1 MLNTIINW
9 LRPLLQLTNV
19 KALQAF
25 HLMRQGA
32 TILTAILLAKSYL
45 PTSAIGNYE
54 QLLYI
59 SYAVSFFWVSGLIQ
73 GLLTTF
79 SDGTD
84 EDRQVYFFNAY
95 LVFGGISL
103 FFFLVLSGFREPA
116 LELFTGK
123 GTLPFFLLYLVYMLF
138 NMPTYLVEN
147 IYLLLGQPRRIF
159 QFGFFSFGGHLA
171 AMLIPVF
178 AGWDF
183 RYSFIG
189 LVILA
194 LIKHT
199 WLLILLSQKSKARF
213 RWDLI
218 CPWLVLSLP
227 LMGYALL
234 GGLMQTFDNWLVN
247 YWYDGDERTFAIFRY
262 GARELPLALALAHA
276 FGTAMLPA
284 VREDVNRA
292 LTDIRL
298 KSRKLFHLLFPMSIA
313 LLATSQWFFPI
324 LFNPDFVESVPVFN
338 TYLLIIFSRLVF
350 SRTILVGLKD
360 NMVVLWIS
368 VIELIVNV
376 LASFA
381 LITWLGLTGVAM
393 ATVIAFSLEKL
404 LICGYLYRRHGI
416 GVQRY
421 VDLRWWTGYTVVLW
435 VVYLWQ
441 MNYW

>member
-1 MLNTIINW
+1 
-9 LRPLLQLTNV
+9 
-19 KALQAF
+19 
-25 HLMRQGA
+25 MRQGA

-45 PTSAIGNYE
+45 PTSAIGHYE

-59 SYAVSFFWVSGLIQ
+59 GYAVSFFWVSGLIQ

-123 GTLPFFLLYLVYMLF
+123 GALPFFLLYLLYMLF

-147 IYLLLGQPRRIF
+147 IYLLLGQPKRIF
-159 QFGFFSFGGHLA
+159 QFGFFSFGGHLV
-171 AMLIPVF
+171 AMLVPVF
-178 AGWDF
+178 LGYDF
-183 RYSFIG
+183 IWSFYG
-189 LVILA
+189 LVVLA
-194 LIKHT
+194 LIKHG
-199 WLLILLSQKSKARF
+199 WLLFLLSQKSKARI
-213 RWDLI
+213 RWGLI
-218 CPWLVLSLP
+218 RPWLVLSLP

-276 FGTAMLPA
+276 FGTAMLPE
-284 VREDVNRA
+284 VRENQDKA
-292 LTDIRL
+292 LTSIRV
-298 KSRKLFHLLFPMSIA
+298 KSRQLFHLLFPISIL
-313 LLATSQWFFPI
+313 LLATSNWFFPI
-324 LFNPDFVESVPVFN
+324 VFNADFMESVPVFN

-360 NMVVLWIS
+360 NTVVLWIS
-368 VIELIVNV
+368 VIELLVNIGV
-376 LASFA
+376 SFL
-381 LITWLGLTGVAM
+381 LISWLGLTGVAM

-416 GVQRY
+416 GVRRY
-421 VDLRWWTGYTVVLW
+421 VDLRWWTGYTLALW
-435 VVYLWQ
+435 AVYLWQ
-441 MNYW
+441 MI

>member
-1 MLNTIINW
+1 LLNTIINW

-59 SYAVSFFWVSGLIQ
+59 GYAVSFFWVSGLIQ

-79 SDGTD
+79 SDGT
-84 EDRQVYFFNAY
+84 EHDRRVYLFNAY

-103 FFFLVLSGFREPA
+103 FFFLVLLGFQGPA

-123 GTLPFFLLYLVYMLF
+123 GTLPYFTLYLVYMLF

-147 IYLLLGQPRRIF
+147 IYLLLGKPQRIF

-194 LIKHT
+194 LIKHA
-199 WLLILLSQKSKARF
+199 WMLVLLSQKSKARF

-218 CPWLVLSLP
+218 RPWLVLSLP

-276 FGTAMLPA
+276 FGTAMLPE
-284 VREDVNRA
+284 VHENLDKS
-292 LTDIRL
+292 LTDIRV
-298 KSRKLFHLLFPMSIA
+298 KSRKLFHLLFPLSIL
-313 LLATSQWFFPI
+313 LLATSTWFFPI
-324 LFNPDFVESVPVFN
+324 VFNADFMESVPVFN
-338 TYLLIIFSRLVF
+338 TYLLIIFSRLIF
-350 SRTILVGLKD
+350 SRTVLVGLKD
-360 NMVVLWIS
+360 NTVVLWIS
-368 VIELIVNV
+368 VIELLVNIG
-376 LASFA
+376 ASFL
-381 LITWLGLTGVAM
+381 LIDWLGLTGVAL
-393 ATVIAFSLEKL
+393 ATVLAFSLEKL

-416 GVQRY
+416 GVRRY
-421 VDLRWWTGYTVVLW
+421 IDLRWWTGYTLALW
-435 VVYLWQ
+435 AVYLWQ
-441 MNYW
+441 MI

>member
-1 MLNTIINW
+1 MLNTLKNW

-45 PTSAIGNYE
+45 PTAAIGNYE

-73 GLLTTF
+73 GLLTSF
-79 SDGTD
+79 SDESE
-84 EDRQVYFFNAY
+84 EDQPAYLFNAY

-103 FFFLVLSGFREPA
+103 FFFLVLLGFQQPA

-123 GTLPFFLLYLVYMLF
+123 DSLPYFRLYLVYMLF

-147 IYLLLGQPRRIF
+147 IYLLLGQPKRIF
-159 QFGFFSFGGHLA
+159 QFGFFSFGGHLV
-171 AMLIPVF
+171 AMLVPVF
-178 AGWDF
+178 LGYDF
-183 RYSFIG
+183 IWSFYG
-189 LVILA
+189 LVGLS
-194 LIKHT
+194 LSKHA
-199 WLLILLSQKSKARF
+199 WLWFLLTQKSKAQV

-218 CPWLVLSLP
+218 RPWVILSLP

-276 FGTAMLPA
+276 FSTAMLPE
-284 VREDVNRA
+284 VRENLDQA
-292 LTDIRL
+292 LTSIRE
-298 KSRKLFHLLFPMSIA
+298 KSRKLFHLLFPISIV
-313 LLATSQWFFPI
+313 LLATSTWFFPI
-324 LFNPDFVESVPVFN
+324 VFNADFIESVPVFN

-350 SRTILVGLKD
+350 SRTVLVGLKD
-360 NMVVLWIS
+360 NTVVLWIS
-368 VIELIVNV
+368 VIELLVNIG
-376 LASFA
+376 ASFL
-381 LITWLGLTGVAM
+381 LIDWFGLTGVAL
-393 ATVIAFSLEKL
+393 ATVLAYSLEKL
-404 LICGYLYRRHGI
+404 LICGYLYRKHGI
-416 GVQRY
+416 GVRRY
-421 VDLRWWTGYTVVLW
+421 VDLRWWTGYTLVLW
-435 VVYLWQ
+435 AVYVWQ
-441 MNYW
+441 MW